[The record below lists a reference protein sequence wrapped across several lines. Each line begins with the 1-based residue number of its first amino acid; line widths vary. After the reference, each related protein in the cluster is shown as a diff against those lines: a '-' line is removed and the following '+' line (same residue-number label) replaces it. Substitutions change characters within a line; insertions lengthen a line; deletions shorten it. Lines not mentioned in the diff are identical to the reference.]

1 MLLTV
6 MMVMMTMMI
15 MSIFELH
22 AKYNLYRLPLS
33 WASCPNTASALP
45 SAGGSFSGS
54 WLDSISPFRSLL
66 ENIPHPLPLTLA
78 QLCVSGNVHN
88 SVCVL

>member
-6 MMVMMTMMI
+6 IMVMMTLMI
-15 MSIFELH
+15 MSVFELH

-33 WASCPNTASALP
+33 WASCPDTASALP

-54 WLDSISPFRSLL
+54 WLDSISPF
-66 ENIPHPLPLTLA
+66 IQVFA
-78 QLCVSGNVHN
+78 QVTSGEHSPAAPSDPCSALCVWK
-88 SVCVL
+88 CA

>member
-54 WLDSISPFRSLL
+54 WLDSISPFIQVSVQVTSG
-66 ENIPHPLPLTLA
+66 EHSPPAPSDPCSA
-78 QLCVSGNVHN
+78 LCVWK
-88 SVCVL
+88 CA